1 MLAKIKNLISK
12 HKNSD
17 VMMEKS
23 QLNMWNDEQYENLK
37 NLLQSNDIDS
47 KIQDFNNYNFYNKSK
62 AFEKITGEKFET
74 ENKTINPFF
83 KYAAAASV
91 IFILT
96 CTFIYFTKDVIPN
109 NQTFVSNNI
118 IKEITLKDNSL
129 VTLDKNS
136 KLDYTGNREVVLEGR
151 AFFDITKD
159 AEHPFTIKTSKGKI
173 TVLGTRF
180 TVWTSGDNMEVAVE
194 EGKVKYEFDS
204 RSVILE
210 GNQWMKLVN
219 NDIVSSKITS
229 SNTFSWQQNALTFRD
244 TPIDVVLNDL
254 SRHFGLP
261 ITLSANIKN
270 KSKCLLTSSYKNESL
285 EQVLAELKTLFNI
298 NIIKKDKE
306 YVITAINC

>member
-1 MLAKIKNLISK
+1 MLSKIKNIIFK
-12 HKNSD
+12 HKNND

-23 QLNMWNDEQYENLK
+23 QLNLWNEEQYENLK
-37 NLLQSNDIDS
+37 NLLQSNEIDS

-62 AFEKITGEKFET
+62 AYEKITGEKYEAGT
-74 ENKTINPFF
+74 RTINPFY
-83 KYAAAASV
+83 KYAAAASI

-96 CTFIYFTKDVIPN
+96 WSFIHFTKDIIPTH
-109 NQTFVSNNI
+109 QTFVSNNVV
-118 IKEITLKDNSL
+118 KQITLNDNSL

-136 KLDYTGNREVVLEGR
+136 KLDYSGNREVVLEGR
-151 AFFDITKD
+151 AFFNVTKD
-159 AEHPFTIKTSKGKI
+159 SKHPFTIQTAKGKI

-180 TVWTSGDNMEVAVE
+180 TVWTTGDNIEVAVE
-194 EGKVKYEFDS
+194 EGKVKYELDE

-244 TPIDVVLNDL
+244 TPIDVVFNDL